1 MTSIRKSLSNVS
13 GYLQI
18 ANAVRKGQKIETV
31 DTKEGRSYQIVIN
44 K

>member
-1 MTSIRKSLSNVS
+1 MKTIRKSLSDIS

-31 DTKEGRSYQIVIN
+31 ETTEGRSYQIVIN
-44 K
+44 G